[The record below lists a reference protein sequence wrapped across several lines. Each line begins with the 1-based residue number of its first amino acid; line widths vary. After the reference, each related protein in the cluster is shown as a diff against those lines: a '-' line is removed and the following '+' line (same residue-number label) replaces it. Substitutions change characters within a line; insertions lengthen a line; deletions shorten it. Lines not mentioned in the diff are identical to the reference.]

1 MKLHLVDGT
10 FEVFR
15 CFHGAPRATVEGREV
30 GACRAMAQTMAALL
44 RQEDVTHVAVVFD
57 RAVAPVRVDRATEDG
72 ALQSQFGLA
81 AEVVRA
87 LGIAVWPMIRFQ
99 ADEGLA
105 SGALRFKDAVEQ
117 VVICTT
123 DKDLMQCVVG
133 SHVVLLDRVRTL
145 VTDEAGVR
153 ARFGVDPSQIP
164 DLFALIGDRSD
175 GLPGIPGW
183 GPKTA
188 AAVLARYRR
197 IEDIPDAGWD
207 LDVRGADRLAAVLT
221 ERRLEA
227 ILYRDLSIRRS
238 DVPIPHQLEDLR
250 WRGPKGR
257 ALDDILRVLGDDS
270 VRERIPPSR

>member
-10 FEVFR
+10 FEIFR
-15 CFHGAPRATVEGREV
+15 CFHGAPRATVDDREV
-30 GACRAMAQTMAALL
+30 GACRGLAQTMAALL
-44 RQEDVTHVAVVFD
+44 RQDDVTHVAVVFD

-81 AEVVRA
+81 ADVVRA
-87 LGIAVWPMIRFQ
+87 MGIAVWPMIRFQ

-105 SGALRFKDAVEQ
+105 SGALRFRDAVDQ

-133 SHVVLLDRVRTL
+133 QRVVVLDRVRKVL
-145 VTDEAGVR
+145 TDEAGVR
-153 ARFGVDPSQIP
+153 ARFGVDPVQIP

-183 GPKTA
+183 GPRSA
-188 AAVLARYRR
+188 AAVLSRYRR
-197 IEDIPDAGWD
+197 IEEIPDGGWD
-207 LDVRGADRLAAVLT
+207 VDVRGADRLAASLK

-238 DVPIPHQLEDLR
+238 DVPIPHALEDLR
-250 WRGPKGR
+250 WRGTKPD
-257 ALDDILRVLGDDS
+257 LYRVLATLGDDTVS
-270 VRERIPPSR
+270 ERIPSPR

>member
-10 FEVFR
+10 FEIFR
-15 CFHGAPRATVEGREV
+15 CFHGAPRATVAGREV
-30 GACRAMAQTMAALL
+30 GACRALAQTMAALL

-57 RAVAPVRVDRATEDG
+57 RAVAPVRVVGTTEEG

-81 AEVVRA
+81 ADVVRA

-105 SGALRFKDAVEQ
+105 SGAVRFRDAVDQ

-133 SHVVLLDRVRTL
+133 ERIVVFDRVRKVL
-145 VTDEAGVR
+145 TDEAGVR
-153 ARFGVDPSQIP
+153 ARFGVAPAQLP
-164 DLFALIGDRSD
+164 DFFALVGDRSD

-183 GPKTA
+183 GPRS
-188 AAVLARYRR
+188 AAVVLERYGRV
-197 IEDIPDAGWD
+197 EDIPERDWD
-207 LDVRGADRLAAVLT
+207 VEIRGADRLAATLN

-227 ILYRDLSIRRS
+227 ILYRDLSIRRT
-238 DVPIPHQLEDLR
+238 DVPIPHALEDLR
-250 WRGPKGR
+250 WRGPNER
-257 ALDDILRVLGDDS
+257 ALDEVLRVLDDAS
-270 VRERIPPSR
+270 VRRRIPPPR